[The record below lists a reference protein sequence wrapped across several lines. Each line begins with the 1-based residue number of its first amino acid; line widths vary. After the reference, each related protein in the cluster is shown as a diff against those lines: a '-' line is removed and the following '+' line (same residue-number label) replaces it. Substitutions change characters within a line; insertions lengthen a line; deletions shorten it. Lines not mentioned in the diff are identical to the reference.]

1 MEKWDIHQF
10 NSYFLQKTLESINTE
25 REDDSW
31 LINTRTSYSNHDLG
45 FPNLCDS
52 LVPNTILCDSL
63 ELTNVEGEGEQI
75 GGEKNRQLT
84 KLSEQI
90 ELKWYFNK
98 WKDLADLG
106 SKHMD

>member
-1 MEKWDIHQF
+1 M
-10 NSYFLQKTLESINTE
+10 
-25 REDDSW
+25 
-31 LINTRTSYSNHDLG
+31 G

-63 ELTNVEGEGEQI
+63 ELTNVEDEGEQI
-75 GGEKNRQLT
+75 GGEKNQQLT

-106 SKHMD
+106 SKHMDYG